1 MSLVVVNDLVWT
13 RQLTA
18 EDHSIPG
25 GSKTDE
31 PAKQCGNR
39 ANHVGELS
47 EIALDTLE
55 DLTKRYSLRIASGDL
70 LYLGPT

>member
-39 ANHVGELS
+39 ANHVGG
-47 EIALDTLE
+47 AV
-55 DLTKRYSLRIASGDL
+55 GDCPRHAR
-70 LYLGPT
+70 GSHEEVFVAHCFG

>member
-18 EDHSIPG
+18 EDHSIPEG
-25 GSKTDE
+25 
-31 PAKQCGNR
+31 AKPMNR
-39 ANHVGELS
+39 RSNVEIARIMWGELS

-70 LYLGPT
+70 LYLGHT